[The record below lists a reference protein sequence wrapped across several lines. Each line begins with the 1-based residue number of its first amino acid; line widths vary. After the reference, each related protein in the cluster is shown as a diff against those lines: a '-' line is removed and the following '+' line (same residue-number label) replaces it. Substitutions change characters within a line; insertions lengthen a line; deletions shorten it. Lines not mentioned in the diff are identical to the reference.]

1 MGSLH
6 FERVVEDFES
16 SGSPVS
22 PFSPLW
28 VPGILTKPGYDEIFG
43 GGSSVLAWVK
53 RHRANQK
60 KPLESLH
67 STT

>member
-28 VPGILTKPGYDEIFG
+28 VPGILTKPGYDKIPG
-43 GGSSVLAWVK
+43 GLFSPSLGEAASCESE
-53 RHRANQK
+53 
-60 KPLESLH
+60 KPLGSLH